1 MAMER
6 IRTFRKL
13 ITLKDGARVLCRVL
27 VPSDKDALVDLFHSA
42 PPSDLR
48 YIRSTV
54 SDIETV
60 ERWALNTDYDRVL
73 PVVALVEDRMVGEA
87 TLHFRTGPH
96 RHVAEIRI
104 FLAGDFRRRG
114 LGVQMLETMFELAR
128 WRDIH
133 LLEAQIVAD
142 QTRVIKA
149 FKKLGFEQQ
158 GLLEDYFVTPERETR
173 DVTILIKR
181 LLAPQDEF

>member
-13 ITLKDGARVLCRVL
+13 VTLKDGARVLCRVL
-27 VPSDKDALVDLFHSA
+27 VPSDKDGLVDLFASA
-42 PPSDLR
+42 TPSDLR
-48 YIRSTV
+48 YIRSNV
-54 SDIETV
+54 KDREVV
-60 ERWALNTDYDRVL
+60 EAWALEVNYDRVL
-73 PVVALVEDRMVGEA
+73 PVVALVDDRMVGEA
-87 TLHFRTGPH
+87 TLHFKRGPH

-104 FLAGDFRRRG
+104 FLSGDFRRRG

-158 GLLEDYFVTPERETR
+158 GLLEDYYLTTERETR

>member
-1 MAMER
+1 MATER

-27 VPSDKDALVDLFHSA
+27 VPSDEEALVELFQSA
-42 PPSDLR
+42 TPSDLR
-48 YIRSTV
+48 YIRSNV
-54 SDIETV
+54 NDSEVV
-60 ERWALNTDYDRVL
+60 ERWAQDVDYDRVL
-73 PVVALVEDRMVGEA
+73 PVVALVDDRIVGES
-87 TLHFRTGPH
+87 TLHFRKGPH

-149 FKKLGFEQQ
+149 FKKLGFVQQ
-158 GLLEDYFVTPERETR
+158 GLLEDYFLTPERETR
-173 DVTILIKR
+173 DVMVLVKR